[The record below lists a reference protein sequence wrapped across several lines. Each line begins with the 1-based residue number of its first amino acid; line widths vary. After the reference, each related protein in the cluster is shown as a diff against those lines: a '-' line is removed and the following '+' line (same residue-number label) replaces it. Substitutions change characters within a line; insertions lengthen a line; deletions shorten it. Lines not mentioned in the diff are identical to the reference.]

1 MTIKSSVS
9 FTDRHH
15 DFALRKSKE
24 GQFGSVSSV
33 VAAGI
38 EQLMQDE
45 RERDEA
51 LDAMSSAIRDRL
63 ATPDTDWKDGVD
75 DLFAKTRRNLAARDK
90 G

>member
-51 LDAMSSAIRDRL
+51 IDAMSSAIKDRL
-63 ATPDTDWKDGVD
+63 ATPEADWKDGLD
-75 DLFAKTRRNLAARDK
+75 DLFVEVRRSLAARGK
-90 G
+90 

>member
-9 FTDRHH
+9 FTERHH

-51 LDAMSSAIRDRL
+51 LDAMSTAIRDRL
-63 ATPDTDWKDGVD
+63 ATPDKDWKGGVD
-75 DLFAKTRRNLAARDK
+75 DLFTEMRRNLVVR
-90 G
+90 GRG

>member
-38 EQLMQDE
+38 ERLMQDE

-51 LDAMSSAIRDRL
+51 LDAMSSAIRARL
-63 ATPDTDWKDGVD
+63 SAPDTDWKDGVD
-75 DLFAKTRRNLAARDK
+75 DLFAETRRSLADSGKA
-90 G
+90 